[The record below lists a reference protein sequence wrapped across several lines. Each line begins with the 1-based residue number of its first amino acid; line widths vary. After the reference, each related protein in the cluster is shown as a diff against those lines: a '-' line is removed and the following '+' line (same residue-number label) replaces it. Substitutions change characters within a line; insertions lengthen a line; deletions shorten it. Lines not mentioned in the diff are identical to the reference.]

1 MRNRNLQNY
10 IGHMYYRIFNIF
22 TLPAACKNHPE
33 PVSRNA
39 SVTGWPVATC
49 YWNQGITI
57 LIFSYIS

>member
-33 PVSRNA
+33 PVLEMRA
-39 SVTGWPVATC
+39 LQAGLLQLATGIKA
-49 YWNQGITI
+49 
-57 LIFSYIS
+57 LLF